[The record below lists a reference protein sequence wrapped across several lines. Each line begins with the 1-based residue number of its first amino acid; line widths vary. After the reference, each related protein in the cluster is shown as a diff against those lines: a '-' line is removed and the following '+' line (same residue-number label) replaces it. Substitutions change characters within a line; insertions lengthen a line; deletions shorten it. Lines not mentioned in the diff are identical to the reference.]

1 MAYSVSP
8 PGEPPFYVEIGASDA
23 AGPTFQTTFVSNAD
37 AVFLQPINICRAKIE
52 TGLIRTLVLAH
63 RTIDDPQMRLLIHP
77 EPV

>member
-1 MAYSVSP
+1 MADAISS
-8 PGEPPFYVEIGASDA
+8 PGETPLDVEMGASDA
-23 AGPTFQTTFVSNAD
+23 TGPTFQTTFVSNAD

-63 RTIDDPQMRLLIHP
+63 RTIDDPQMRLLINP